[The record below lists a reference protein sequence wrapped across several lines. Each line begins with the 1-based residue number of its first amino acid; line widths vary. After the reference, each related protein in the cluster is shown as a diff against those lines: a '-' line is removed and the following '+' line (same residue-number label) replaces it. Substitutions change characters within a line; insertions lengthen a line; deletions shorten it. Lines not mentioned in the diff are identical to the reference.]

1 MINFILS
8 FAKGLH
14 LFIPLSSILASCFET
29 RCFETP
35 PEPRREKKYW
45 KNIRVYR
52 ILHSKRKIGKFKFQL
67 QVLLVESEV
76 SYVPNVIKI
85 RKLLLKIYYI
95 YRHYISS
102 MSGCWSFINTRG
114 FSRYSFR
121 HSFSSVWSLYNYE
134 IICFIKTCNKTQ

>member
-1 MINFILS
+1 MFRDPTRFWSARIKIVDNLRGTNENPEGGRNIERILV
-8 FAKGLH
+8 
-14 LFIPLSSILASCFET
+14 
-29 RCFETP
+29 
-35 PEPRREKKYW
+35 YW
-45 KNIRVYR
+45 
-52 ILHSKRKIGKFKFQL
+52 ILHSKGKIGKFKIQL
-67 QVLLVESEV
+67 QVLGVEGEV
-76 SYVPNVIKI
+76 SAVPNVIKI
-85 RKLLLKIYYI
+85 RKLLTKMNYI